1 MLAWL
6 YICDCVVVLY
16 KPNNPMDTQQI
27 ADRLVALCR
36 EGKNAD
42 AINELYG
49 DNIVSCESMGDPRE
63 ITGKA
68 AVIEKN
74 QDWFNSVEELH
85 STSVSEPLVAGDF
98 FTVAMSFDVT
108 FKKSGRMQMD
118 EIALYEVKDGKIV
131 MDHFFYAT

>member
-1 MLAWL
+1 
-6 YICDCVVVLY
+6 
-16 KPNNPMDTQQI
+16 MDTQQI